1 MIFVI
6 VEIVGKDFLIM
17 MFYGNILNNSTKS
30 NRKVMYVKF
39 YIILLL
45 VKSGNVRSL
54 MVFYYW
60 ICLRSLVVKWLILKL
75 KVLIWRKEK

>member
-17 MFYGNILNNSTKS
+17 MFYGNIFNNSTKS
-30 NRKVMYVKF
+30 NREVMYVKF

-54 MVFYYW
+54 MVFYYL
-60 ICLRSLVVKWLILKL
+60 ICLRSLVVKWSILNL

>member
-17 MFYGNILNNSTKS
+17 MFYGNIFNNSTKS
-30 NRKVMYVKF
+30 NREVMYVKF

-54 MVFYYW
+54 MVFYYR
-60 ICLRSLVVKWLILKL
+60 IC
-75 KVLIWRKEK
+75 

>member
-17 MFYGNILNNSTKS
+17 MFYGNIFNNSTKS
-30 NRKVMYVKF
+30 NREVMYVKF

-54 MVFYYW
+54 MVFYYR
-60 ICLRSLVVKWLILKL
+60 ICLRSLVVKWSILKL